1 MKGLMQDWPL
11 VISSIL
17 DHAAREHPQQEI
29 VTNAVEGTIRRC
41 HYRDLHSRARKVAKA
56 LVSAGIKP
64 GDRVAT
70 MAWNTDRHMEV
81 WYGITGVGA
90 IYHTLNPRLFAEQ
103 IEYIVNHAE
112 DRVIFVDA
120 TFLPVLEPIRD
131 KLSSVEKIIVLCLSF
146 ESKLKKVLIFLGF
159 SN

>member
-70 MAWNTDRHMEV
+70 MGLEHRSPYGSLVRHN
-81 WYGITGVGA
+81 WCRC
-90 IYHTLNPRLFAEQ
+90 H
-103 IEYIVNHAE
+103 
-112 DRVIFVDA
+112 
-120 TFLPVLEPIRD
+120 
-131 KLSSVEKIIVLCLSF
+131 LSYP
-146 ESKLKKVLIFLGF
+146 
-159 SN
+159 